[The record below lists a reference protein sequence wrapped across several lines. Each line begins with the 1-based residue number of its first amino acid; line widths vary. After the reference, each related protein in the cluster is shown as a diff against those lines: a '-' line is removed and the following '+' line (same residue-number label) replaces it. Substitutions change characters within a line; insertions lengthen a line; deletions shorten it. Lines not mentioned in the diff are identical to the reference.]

1 MKHRWTERL
10 TIAPHRILADE
21 DEDDD
26 DIFSGDSGNSDADMD
41 DDLFHDKSN
50 EEVKYKVNF
59 AAKNID
65 KLRIMQK
72 DTVSQVAALLGKRAT
87 WAHDVCMVIKHI
99 G

>member
-1 MKHRWTERL
+1 
-10 TIAPHRILADE
+10 
-21 DEDDD
+21 
-26 DIFSGDSGNSDADMD
+26 MD

-87 WAHDVCMVIKHI
+87 
-99 G
+99 